1 MEEMSFP
8 SSVVLF
14 TMAAT
19 SLQANADGSHEGCVQ
34 YHIANQYGFLSSK
47 SVPFFA
53 GLVGQPDF
61 VLPASCIDISG
72 CQCLLFP
79 LLQGYETT
87 KFARSSHPTM
97 GHVYIGQTMKPD
109 EGGQRID
116 RILVDRVLV
125 STTWLYDQGTVSYWC
140 CPSVPASGFACL
152 FDVVI

>member
-1 MEEMSFP
+1 MQMGPMKGAYNIILPINMASYLQ
-8 SSVVLF
+8 SQCHSLLDWSVNQTLF
-14 TMAAT
+14 R
-19 SLQANADGSHEGCVQ
+19 L
-34 YHIANQYGFLSSK
+34 
-47 SVPFFA
+47 
-53 GLVGQPDF
+53 
-61 VLPASCIDISG
+61 LPA
-72 CQCLLFP
+72 LTFLNVNAYFFP

-116 RILVDRVLV
+116 HILVDRVLV